1 MPRKK
6 NDLNTIYI
14 SERLQ
19 EKLRPDLPVYPDN
32 GGSSYGLWEDHVC
45 KLVSE

>member
-14 SERLQ
+14 SERLG
-19 EKLRPDLPVYPDN
+19 EAAADLPVYPDN
-32 GGSSYGLWEDHVC
+32 GDSSYGLWEDHGC